1 MTEIIKSSAASII
14 VSIGL
19 GAAVWWSVVEV
30 RLASAE
36 VKIEANRES
45 LTSAKAES
53 KDALRDIK
61 AQVAVID
68 EKITSILLLLSKGQ
82 R

>member
-1 MTEIIKSSAASII
+1 MTEIIKSSAASVI

-19 GAAVWWSVVEV
+19 GAAVWWSLVEV

-53 KDALRDIK
+53 KDALREIK
-61 AQVAVID
+61 QQVAVVD
-68 EKITSILLLLSKGQ
+68 EKITSVLLLLSKGP